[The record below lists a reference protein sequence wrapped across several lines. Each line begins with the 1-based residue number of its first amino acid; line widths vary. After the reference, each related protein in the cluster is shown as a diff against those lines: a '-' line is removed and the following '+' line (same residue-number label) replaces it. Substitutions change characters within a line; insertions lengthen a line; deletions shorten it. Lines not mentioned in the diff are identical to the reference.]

1 MGEGRGGNSFTIS
14 VPLLSDY
21 RFTDSIGTLAF
32 VSARSGFER
41 YNDATMIPVPW
52 AFAIGVALIVVVIWD
67 AFEAII
73 LPRRVTRRFRLT
85 RLFYKTSWRVWRLAA
100 SVSPSRKARETL
112 FGFYGP
118 ISLLILVG
126 IWAVGLVVGFGL
138 LQFGAGSSVN
148 VVGSQPG
155 ITTDFYLSGTTFF
168 TLGLGDVIPRSGLAR
183 FLVVAEAGLGFGFLA
198 AVIGYLPFIYG
209 SFSKREVNISLLDS
223 RAGTPPTA
231 GELLRRH
238 TDDHG
243 QEALRE
249 LLKEWEF
256 WCAELMESHLS
267 YPVLCYFRSQHDNQ
281 SWIGSLAAVLDTCAL
296 VKVGIE
302 GACQRQA
309 DLTFAIARHA
319 VVDLSQVFKTPPR
332 PLPADRLP
340 QADLRRIRETLAQHG
355 LKLLDTEEADSNLA
369 ALRLMYEPYL
379 YALANYLL
387 LPLPPWIPLKSGK
400 DNWQTTAW
408 ADTSSVSKTSR
419 GVATDDHF

>member
-1 MGEGRGGNSFTIS
+1 
-14 VPLLSDY
+14 
-21 RFTDSIGTLAF
+21 
-32 VSARSGFER
+32 
-41 YNDATMIPVPW
+41 MIPAPG
-52 AFAIGVALIVVVIWD
+52 AFAVGLVLILIVIWD

-85 RLFYKTSWRVWRLAA
+85 RFFYKTSWRLWRLAA
-100 SVSPSRKARETL
+100 SLVPSRKARETL

-126 IWAVGLVVGFGL
+126 IWAVGLVLGFGL
-138 LQFGAGSSVN
+138 LQYGAGSSVN
-148 VVGSQPG
+148 VSGSQPSVF
-155 ITTDFYLSGTTFF
+155 TDLYLSGTTFF
-168 TLGLGDVIPRSGLAR
+168 TLGLGDVVPRSGIAR
-183 FLVVAEAGLGFGFLA
+183 ALVVIEAGLGFGFLA

-238 TDDHG
+238 SYPHG

-267 YPVLCYFRSQHDNQ
+267 YPVLAYFRSQHDNQ
-281 SWIGSLAAVLDTCAL
+281 SWIGSLTAILDTCAL
-296 VKVGIE
+296 VQVGVE
-302 GACQRQA
+302 GACERQA
-309 DLTFAIARHA
+309 ELTFAIARHA

-332 PLPADRLP
+332 ALPVDRLP
-340 QADLRRIRETLAQHG
+340 AADLARIRETLAQQG
-355 LKLLDTEEADSNLA
+355 MKLLDTEEADRKLTT
-369 ALRLMYEPYL
+369 LRNMYEPYIF
-379 YALANYLL
+379 ALSTYLL
-387 LPLPPWIPLKSGK
+387 LPMPPWIPLKKGK

-408 ADTSSVSKTSR
+408 AETSGVSRTHRAS
-419 GVATDDHF
+419 ADDHF